1 MSPPAEHSDALPV
14 RLILDAS
21 AICAFG
27 QHETVGEIIGEV
39 DSEHEVFAVT
49 TASLAEAIASGA
61 EPSLVEVLL
70 INTACVVVTS
80 TADWQELG
88 RFMDLTRPTP
98 HHLHDTGDSDL
109 TMLALH
115 HEAFIL
121 TDSPDRYTSILDS
134 VITIELEK
142 PWPP

>member
-1 MSPPAEHSDALPV
+1 VNLPGDAPSV

-39 DSEHEVFAVT
+39 DAAEEVFAVT
-49 TASLAEAIASGA
+49 TASLAEAVASGA
-61 EPSLVEVLL
+61 EPALIEVLL
-70 INTACVVVTS
+70 ANTACAVVTS

-98 HHLHDTGDSDL
+98 HHLHDTSDSAL

-121 TDSPDRYTSILDS
+121 TDRPDRYTSILGS

-142 PWPP
+142 PWSP